1 MFTHFLRVAVSP
13 VTFFIDLF
21 DLDDDVAGN
30 AVGAIVFTIE
40 SAFVTFERER
50 IASHISE
57 VRQLWI

>member
-1 MFTHFLRVAVSP
+1 MSP